1 MLVESRVMRD
11 LKELLIILRINI
23 AHNDNK
29 LDQTILLSKIE
40 RDNL

>member
-1 MLVESRVMRD
+1 MRD

-29 LDQTILLSKIE
+29 LDESTLLSEIE
-40 RDNL
+40 RDIL